1 MKFIS
6 IKVRSR
12 TYRVSELDIKKIYVK
27 GNRKIPSLPDFDE
40 EQCKM
45 FSPALTEAED
55 YSFSELRD
63 EAFLA

>member
-12 TYRVSELDIKKIYVK
+12 TYRVSELDIKKIYIK

-40 EQCKM
+40 E
-45 FSPALTEAED
+45 
-55 YSFSELRD
+55 
-63 EAFLA
+63 